1 MQTPSR
7 RLFAAFVFISLP
19 LATALSHAQAV
30 APARSTPPRSAIDST
45 LFNKA
50 VDPCAD
56 FYQYACGGW
65 LAANPIPADR
75 PRWGRFDELQEQN
88 DAILRRVLETAAA
101 GRDPS
106 AKKIGDYYATCMD
119 EQAIER
125 SGVKPLE
132 PDLKNIASL

>member
-1 MQTPSR
+1 MQRPSR
-7 RLFAAFVFISLP
+7 RMLAAFVFISLP
-19 LATALSHAQAV
+19 LATALSQAQAGRT
-30 APARSTPPRSAIDST
+30 APSTASQSGLESA

-50 VDPCAD
+50 VDPCTD
-56 FYQYACGGW
+56 FYQFACGGW

-75 PRWGRFDELQEQN
+75 PRWGRFDELQEKN
-88 DAILRRVLETAAA
+88 DSVLRQVLEAATA
-101 GRDPS
+101 GRDPT

-132 PDLKNIASL
+132 PDLK